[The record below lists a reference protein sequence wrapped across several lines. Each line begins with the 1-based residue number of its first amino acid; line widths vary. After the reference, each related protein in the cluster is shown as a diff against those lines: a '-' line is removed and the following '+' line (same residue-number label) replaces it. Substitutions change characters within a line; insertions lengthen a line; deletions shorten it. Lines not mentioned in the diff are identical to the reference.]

1 MKLILQQEVK
11 GLGKKGDI
19 IEASEGYARNYLLP
33 RKLAIA
39 ATTVNINAVNQQKS
53 AAARKQQ
60 QLLDEVRVMSAQLAK
75 VVVTV
80 AVKTGEGGKLFGAVT
95 GKDIAEALAREH
107 GIEMD
112 KRKIELKDTIK
123 MLGIYTAVIKL
134 HPEVSTQ
141 IQVKVIEA

>member
-11 GLGKKGDI
+11 GLGKKGEI

-33 RKLAIA
+33 RKLAIP
-39 ATTVNINAVNQQKS
+39 ATAVNINAVNQQKS

-112 KRKIELKDTIK
+112 KRKIELKETIK
-123 MLGIYTAVIKL
+123 MLGTYTAVIKL

>member
-33 RKLAIA
+33 RKLAIP
-39 ATTVNINAVNQQKS
+39 ATAVNINAVNQQKS

-112 KRKIELKDTIK
+112 KRKIELKETIK
-123 MLGIYTAVIKL
+123 MLGTYTAAIKL

>member
-33 RKLAIA
+33 RKLAIP
-39 ATTVNINAVNQQKS
+39 ATAVNVNAVSQQKS
-53 AAARKQQ
+53 AVIRRQQ
-60 QLLDEVRVMSAQLAK
+60 QLLDEVRVMAAQLAK

-95 GKDIAEALAREH
+95 AKDISDALVREH
-107 GIEMD
+107 GIEID
-112 KRKIELKDTIK
+112 KRKIELKEPIK
-123 MLGIYTAVIKL
+123 MVGVYSAVIKL
-134 HPEVSTQ
+134 HAEISAQ
-141 IQVKVIEA
+141 IQVKVVEG

>member
-33 RKLAIA
+33 RKLAIP
-39 ATTVNINAVNQQKS
+39 ATAVNVNAVSQQKS
-53 AAARKQQ
+53 AVIRRQQ
-60 QLLDEVRVMSAQLAK
+60 QLLDEVRVMAAQLAK

-95 GKDIAEALAREH
+95 AKDISDALAREH
-107 GIEMD
+107 GIEID
-112 KRKIELKDTIK
+112 KRKIELKEPIK
-123 MLGIYTAVIKL
+123 MVGVYSAVIKL
-134 HPEVSTQ
+134 HPEISAQ
-141 IQVKVIEA
+141 IQVKVVEG

>member
-33 RKLAIA
+33 RKLAIP
-39 ATTVNINAVNQQKS
+39 ATAVNVNAVSQQKT
-53 AAARKQQ
+53 AVIRRQQ
-60 QLLDEVRVMSAQLAK
+60 QLLDEVRVMAAQLAK

-95 GKDIAEALAREH
+95 AKDISDALAREH
-107 GIEMD
+107 GIEIG
-112 KRKIELKDTIK
+112 KRKIELKEPIK
-123 MLGIYTAVIKL
+123 MVGVYSAVIKL
-134 HPEVSTQ
+134 HAEISAQ
-141 IQVKVIEA
+141 IQVKVVEG